1 MSEKSNPVFNLEM
14 FLPNYQEITG
24 KARKARKDLVKADVA
39 EEVLTALKDVLAY
52 EDDRPEA
59 GTHGAE
65 VYERAYKAIQNAEG
79 ER

>member
-1 MSEKSNPVFNLEM
+1 MDMEM
-14 FLPNYQEITG
+14 FMEMTNYKEITE
-24 KARKARKDLVKADVA
+24 KARKDLVKADVA